1 MKQPFSKQVEP
12 TEDAADRRTHRR
24 TDQGPLE
31 TRVVAMTAIAFDPGA
46 SVASDEEATGGT
58 DDCAQDAPP
67 DALPLTRLRLLISK
81 LPLRVTRRQ

>member
-1 MKQPFSKQVEP
+1 
-12 TEDAADRRTHRR
+12 
-24 TDQGPLE
+24 
-31 TRVVAMTAIAFDPGA
+31 MTAIAFDPGA
-46 SVASDEEATGGT
+46 GVASDEEATGGT